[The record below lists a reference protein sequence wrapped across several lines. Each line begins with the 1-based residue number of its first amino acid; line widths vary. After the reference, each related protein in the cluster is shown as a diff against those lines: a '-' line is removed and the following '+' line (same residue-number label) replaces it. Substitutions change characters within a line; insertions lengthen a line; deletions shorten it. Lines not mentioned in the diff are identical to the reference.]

1 MVNGKCILKLF
12 SLERLRVLMQFLKA
26 QDFLN
31 EVLMISI
38 YFLTLKVFLNF
49 SYNFWVLLKLF
60 KVRIFF
66 NTFLDKI

>member
-31 EVLMISI
+31 EVLTVVVYI
-38 YFLTLKVFLNF
+38 LTTI
-49 SYNFWVLLKLF
+49 
-60 KVRIFF
+60 IF
-66 NTFLDKI
+66 